1 MAAKAFRLLQR
12 GVGGV
17 LLEGI
22 GLHWSAPK
30 SKQSPGDQRSQ
41 NEVQQAGNNYYRNC
55 CNPGLEKNE
64 GPGVETDV
72 DVCQDN
78 ACLGIGIILLKRMPA
93 VRTGASVLAYVL
105 GRLRAFYE

>member
-12 GVGGV
+12 GVGGF
-17 LLEGI
+17 LPEGI
-22 GLHWSAPK
+22 GVHWSAPK
-30 SKQSPGDQRSQ
+30 PKQSPGDQRSQ

-55 CNPGLEKNE
+55 RNPGLEKNE
-64 GPGVETDV
+64 GPGAETDV

-78 ACLGIGIILLKRMPA
+78 TCLGIGIIRLERMPA

-105 GRLRAFYE
+105 GRLRAFYK

>member
-1 MAAKAFRLLQR
+1 MAAKAFRLFQR
-12 GVGGV
+12 GVGSF
-17 LLEGI
+17 LPEGT

-30 SKQSPGDQRSQ
+30 PKQSPGDQRSQ
-41 NEVQQAGNNYYRNC
+41 NEVQQAGNNYCRNC

-72 DVCQDN
+72 DVCQDD
-78 ACLGIGIILLKRMPA
+78 ACLGIGIILLKRTPA

>member
-1 MAAKAFRLLQR
+1 MRAQELK
-12 GVGGV
+12 
-17 LLEGI
+17 
-22 GLHWSAPK
+22 
-30 SKQSPGDQRSQ
+30 
-41 NEVQQAGNNYYRNC
+41 
-55 CNPGLEKNE
+55 
-64 GPGVETDV
+64 TDV